1 MSNLVA
7 LSNPAIPTSIGDRY
21 GAGWITAS
29 NVLQVFLRNFINLAL
44 GLGGVYFFM
53 TVIIGGYQYITAGG
67 DKESVQKATS
77 RIRNGV
83 IGVAILLS
91 VFMIVWFVETI
102 FGIPILQVNIP
113 GLLPG

>member
-1 MSNLVA
+1 MPNLIA
-7 LSNPAIPTSIGDRY
+7 LRNPAIPNSLGNAW
-21 GAGWITAS
+21 GAGWSPST
-29 NVLQVFLRNFINLAL
+29 VLQVFLRNFINLAL
-44 GLGGVYFFM
+44 GLGGLYFFM

-67 DKESVQKATS
+67 DKESVQKATA

-91 VFMIVWFVETI
+91 VFMIIWFVETI

-113 GLLPG
+113 GLIPN